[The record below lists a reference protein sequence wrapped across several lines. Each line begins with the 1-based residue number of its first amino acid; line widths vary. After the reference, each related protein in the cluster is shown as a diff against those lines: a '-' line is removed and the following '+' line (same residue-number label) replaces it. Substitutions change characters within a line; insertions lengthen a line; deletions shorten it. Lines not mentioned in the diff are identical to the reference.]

1 MHEMMNQEVI
11 VVVMPNGLLQLEWT
25 NTQDA
30 VSKDSRL
37 LQEEIYKHFT
47 ADADSWLLFLGF
59 CDHQVL
65 LSPSL
70 DYWRSFTGDRARLR
84 T

>member
-25 NTQDA
+25 DTQDA

-37 LQEEIYKHFT
+37 LQ
-47 ADADSWLLFLGF
+47 
-59 CDHQVL
+59 
-65 LSPSL
+65 
-70 DYWRSFTGDRARLR
+70 
-84 T
+84 

>member
-1 MHEMMNQEVI
+1 MHEMMNQELI

-25 NTQDA
+25 NTQDV

-37 LQEEIYKHFT
+37 LQEEIYKRFT
-47 ADADSWLLFLGF
+47 ADTDSWLLFLGF
-59 CDHQVL
+59 CDHQVSL
-65 LSPSL
+65 FPSL
-70 DYWRSFTGDRARLR
+70 DYWRSFTGDMARLR